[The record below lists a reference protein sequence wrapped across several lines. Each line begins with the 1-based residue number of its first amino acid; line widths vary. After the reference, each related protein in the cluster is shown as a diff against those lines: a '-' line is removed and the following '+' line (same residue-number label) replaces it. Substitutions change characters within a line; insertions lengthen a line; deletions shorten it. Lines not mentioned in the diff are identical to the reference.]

1 MRGNPTAL
9 LDLLAERAAAAPDTV
24 AMIDAGGATATYA
37 QLDARVRAAVAG
49 LRALGVRRQDR
60 LVVSA
65 AGDLDGAVLLLAAVS
80 AAVCCPIN
88 TLLAQDEFE
97 ATFDVLEPSAVVLF
111 DSSGSKLARAA
122 EARQLTVVTVGS
134 DPAAAGYLR
143 FDGPALESGRVLPE
157 PSAGESLLLRT
168 SGTTSVGK
176 IVPLTADHILAGA
189 TASVNA
195 YNLTAADRCL
205 NFMPLFHIQGLV
217 GSIVASLVSGGS
229 VVTLPAVEPKQAL
242 RSLEEH
248 RATWFSASPTIH
260 RLLLD
265 QLKEEPVDC
274 SSLRFSRSG
283 AAALPAALR
292 QELEATY
299 GVPILETYGMSEA
312 HQIASTVM
320 ADHPSA
326 AATGPAPA
334 GMTPTGSRVAVLDDH
349 GRVRT
354 GPGSCGEL
362 VVSGDN
368 VIERYFW
375 PQDARAA
382 FVDGWLRTGDL
393 GTLAPDGTVVIT
405 GRIKEMINR
414 GGEKVSPYEVEDVLL
429 RHPAVREAVAFGV
442 ADDVLTE
449 KLAAAVVLY
458 PGAAAGEEELRRHA
472 AAHLAPFK
480 VPGRILIQDEL
491 PTNAVGKLVRAQFG
505 RLFAARF
512 GPQEPGVDTADGPGG
527 GAGAAGAAAAGGA
540 AGLPRTAM
548 QAALVGLWAF
558 ALGRSSMGIDED
570 FFTLGGES
578 LSAMAL
584 LRGVKDTFGVDISP
598 VDLFDDLNTVER
610 MAEAIRVSVGVT
622 A

>member
-1 MRGNPTAL
+1 
-9 LDLLAERAAAAPDTV
+9 
-24 AMIDAGGATATYA
+24 
-37 QLDARVRAAVAG
+37 
-49 LRALGVRRQDR
+49 
-60 LVVSA
+60 
-65 AGDLDGAVLLLAAVS
+65 
-80 AAVCCPIN
+80 
-88 TLLAQDEFE
+88 
-97 ATFDVLEPSAVVLF
+97 
-111 DSSGSKLARAA
+111 
-122 EARQLTVVTVGS
+122 
-134 DPAAAGYLR
+134 
-143 FDGPALESGRVLPE
+143 
-157 PSAGESLLLRT
+157 
-168 SGTTSVGK
+168 
-176 IVPLTADHILAGA
+176 
-189 TASVNA
+189 
-195 YNLTAADRCL
+195 
-205 NFMPLFHIQGLV
+205 MPLFHIQGLV

-292 QELEATY
+292 QELEAAY

-320 ADHPSA
+320 PGHPSA
-326 AATGPAPA
+326 ATTGPAPA
-334 GMTPTGSRVAVLDDH
+334 GMTPTGSRVAVLDNH

-354 GPGSCGEL
+354 EPGSSGEL

-375 PQDARAA
+375 PQDASAA
-382 FVDGWLRTGDL
+382 FADGWLRTGDL

-449 KLAAAVVLY
+449 KLAAAVVLH

-491 PTNAVGKLVRAQFG
+491 PTNAVGKLVRAEFG
-505 RLFAARF
+505 RVFAARF
-512 GPQEPGVDTADGPGG
+512 GPQEADGPDAAAPGTGGGG
-527 GAGAAGAAAAGGA
+527 GAA

-558 ALGRSSMGIDED
+558 ALGRSSMGVDED

-610 MAEAIRVSVGVT
+610 MAEAIRVSVGVS

>member
-9 LDLLAERAAAAPDTV
+9 LDLLAERAAAAPDAV

-37 QLDARVRAAVAG
+37 QLDARVRAAVAR

-65 AGDLDGAVLLLAAVS
+65 AGDLGGAVLLLAAIS

-111 DSSGSKLARAA
+111 ESGGMKLARAA
-122 EARQLTVVTVGS
+122 EARQLTAITVS
-134 DPAAAGYLR
+134 ADPAETGYLR
-143 FDGPALESGRVLPE
+143 IDGPALESGRVLPE

-176 IVPLTADHILAGA
+176 IVPLTAEHILAGA
-189 TASVNA
+189 NASVNA

-260 RLLLD
+260 RLLVD

-292 QELEATY
+292 QELEAAY

-320 ADHPSA
+320 ADHPSV

-334 GMTPTGSRVAVLDDH
+334 GMTPTGSRVAVLDNH

-354 GPGSCGEL
+354 EPGSRGEL

-375 PQDARAA
+375 PQDASAA

-393 GTLAPDGTVVIT
+393 GTLAADGTVVIT

-449 KLAAAVVLY
+449 RLAAAVVLH

-472 AAHLAPFK
+472 AARLAPFK

-512 GPQEPGVDTADGPGG
+512 GPQEADAAGRDGHGG
-527 GAGAAGAAAAGGA
+527 GDDTGGTG

-584 LRGVKDTFGVDISP
+584 LRGVRDTFGVDISP

-610 MAEAIRVSVGVT
+610 MAEAIRYSVGVT